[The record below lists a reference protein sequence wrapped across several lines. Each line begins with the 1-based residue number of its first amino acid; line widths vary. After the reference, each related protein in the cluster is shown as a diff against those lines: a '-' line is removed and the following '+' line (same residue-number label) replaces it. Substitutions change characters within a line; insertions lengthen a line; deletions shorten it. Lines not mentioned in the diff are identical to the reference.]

1 MRVAIPIWNNRIS
14 PVFDV
19 AERVLVLDIDNGI
32 EINRQEE
39 MINAATFQQRSRRLC
54 ELEVN
59 SLICEAISKPLE
71 VMLLSSGIQV
81 IPHTC
86 GPLEEVIKT
95 FISRGLTESDFLM
108 PGCCRRR
115 QGRCNRQNQRKKEQ
129 HINNGY
135 RFFTAK
141 E

>member
-1 MRVAIPIWNNRIS
+1 MRLAIPVWNNRIS

-19 AERVLVLDIDNGI
+19 AEKVLVIDIDNGV
-32 EINRQEE
+32 EISRHEE
-39 MINAATFQQRSRRLC
+39 IIDAVSYQHRSRRLND
-54 ELEVN
+54 LGVN

-71 VMLLSSGIQV
+71 VMLLSLGIQV

-95 FISRGLTESDFLM
+95 FLSRGLTESDFLM

-115 QGRCNRQNQRKKEQ
+115 QGICNRKTQRKKRLTPQ
-129 HINNGY
+129 
-135 RFFTAK
+135 
-141 E
+141 

>member
-1 MRVAIPIWNNRIS
+1 MRLAIPVWNNRIS

-19 AERVLVLDIDNGI
+19 AERVLVIDIDSGLEVSRHE
-32 EINRQEE
+32 EIMDAVTYQH
-39 MINAATFQQRSRRLC
+39 RSRRLHD
-54 ELEVN
+54 LGVN

-71 VMLLSSGIQV
+71 ELLLSSGIQV

-95 FISRGLTESDFLM
+95 FISRGLTASDFLM

-115 QGRCNRQNQRKKEQ
+115 QGMCSRQNRRSK
-129 HINNGY
+129 
-135 RFFTAK
+135 RLPS
-141 E
+141 